1 MLLICLRSLCL
12 SLIVCSIM

>member
-1 MLLICLRSLCL
+1 MLIICLRSLCL